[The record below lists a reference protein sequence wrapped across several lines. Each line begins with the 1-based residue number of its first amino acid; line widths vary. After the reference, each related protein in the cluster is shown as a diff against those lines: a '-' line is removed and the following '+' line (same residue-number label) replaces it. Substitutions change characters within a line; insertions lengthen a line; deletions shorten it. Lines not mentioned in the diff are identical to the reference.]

1 MTDLE
6 AQAKDY
12 AMSRKMNLSEPA
24 DITHVISLI
33 ETAYIAGSKGQW
45 HDLRKNP
52 ADLPDLKNK
61 YSSKVVITD
70 KGHVAYYDYSDGLWY
85 DFDFD
90 YELETEVIAWCY
102 FPSFEETEENDKR
115 SS

>member
-1 MTDLE
+1 MTELE

-12 AMSRKMNLSEPA
+12 AMSRKLNLSEPT
-24 DITHVISLI
+24 DITHVIELI
-33 ETAYIAGSKGQW
+33 EKAYIAGSKGRW

-90 YELETEVIAWCY
+90 YELGSEVIAWCY
-102 FPSFEETEENDKR
+102 FPSFKEE
-115 SS
+115 